1 MKNPFFS
8 ILSAVEML
16 AQTIFSVRVL
26 LGSAILEFI
35 CSSFPLLL
43 GWSMNCCM
51 KSCSVRVPIVSSTC
65 LTRRVFWAR
74 SWGGAVSLRLISRNL
89 LALVSRWSK
98 YVGVSVVM

>member
-65 LTRRVFWAR
+65 LTRRVFL
-74 SWGGAVSLRLISRNL
+74 G
-89 LALVSRWSK
+89 
-98 YVGVSVVM
+98 